1 MCNKDYQLYDL
12 HKRYF
17 FFDIDGTLTDNNTKM
32 IVPSAL
38 VALRKLREAGHFV
51 AIATGRAHYKAEAF
65 VKSIDVDNMVCAG
78 GACLVVDNKVMLNK
92 PLDKEATLALIVEVE
107 KLGFGILL
115 MLDDSIN
122 VYAKNDLFVKQ
133 CGLRQEAT
141 NYIYDSNLDYY
152 QLDDIYKVYIS
163 IPRDKQNLLKSLDK
177 LGYLRFVEE
186 YLMIQYDQKNVGI
199 KEMLKLVGGKEEDV
213 VVFGDDDNDI
223 VMFNEAWCSIAMGNG
238 KDSLKQIA
246 TYVTDANVD
255 DGIYKACEKFGWF
268 KALK

>member
-1 MCNKDYQLYDL
+1 MCNKNYQLYDL

-17 FFDIDGTLTDNNTKM
+17 FFDIDGTLTDNKTKK

-38 VALRKLREAGHFV
+38 EALHKLMEAGHFV
-51 AIATGRAHYKAEAF
+51 AIATGRAHYKAKAF
-65 VKSIDVDNMVCAG
+65 VDSINVNNMVCAG
-78 GACLVVDNKVMLNK
+78 GACLVVDNKVVENK
-92 PLDKEATLALIVEVE
+92 PLDRQAILTLIDEVE
-107 KLGFGILL
+107 KLGYGVLL
-115 MLDDSIN
+115 MLDDSID
-122 VYAKNDLFVKQ
+122 VYAKNDLFVRQ

-141 NYIYDSNLDYY
+141 NYIYDNNLDYHK
-152 QLDDIYKVYIS
+152 LNDIYKVYIS
-163 IPRDKQNLLKSLDK
+163 IPKSEQYLLKSLHK

-223 VMFNEAWCSIAMGNG
+223 VMFNEKWCSVAMGNG
-238 KDSLKQIA
+238 KDSVKQIA

-268 KALK
+268 KAIK